1 MNPLFDLT
9 GRTALVTGGGRGIG
23 RMAARGL
30 LDAGAR
36 VLIASRKLADC
47 EETAAELGHLG
58 PIEAMAADLS
68 THEGC
73 VGLAAEVAERTDR
86 LDVLVNN
93 AGAVWGA
100 PFAEFPA
107 SAWDKVVDLNL
118 KAPFYLTQELA
129 GLLGRHATPDA
140 PARVINIGSIDG
152 LRVPSLP
159 NFSYSAAKAGLHH
172 LTRTLA
178 VELGPHLTVNA
189 IAPGPFASKMMAA
202 TLDEDQASF
211 EKAAPLGRIGRDDD
225 IAGAVVYLAA
235 PASAYLTGV
244 VLPVDG
250 GISIAALV

>member
-30 LDAGAR
+30 LQAGAR
-36 VLIASRKLADC
+36 VIIASRKLADC
-47 EETAAELGHLG
+47 AQTAAELGDLG
-58 PIEAMAADLS
+58 TIEPLAADQS
-68 THEGC
+68 TQTGC
-73 VGLAAEVAERTDR
+73 RELAAAVAESCDA
-86 LDVLVNN
+86 LHVLVNN

-107 SAWDKVVDLNL
+107 SGWDKVLDLNL
-118 KAPFYLTQELA
+118 KGPFFLTQELT
-129 GLLGRHATPDA
+129 GLLRKAATSGD

-152 LRVPSLP
+152 LRVPALP

-172 LTRTLA
+172 MTRVLA
-178 VELGPHLTVNA
+178 VELGPEVTVNA

-202 TLDEDQASF
+202 TLETEQQTF
-211 EKAAPLGRIGRDDD
+211 EQVAPMRRIGSDDD

-235 PASAYLTGV
+235 PAAAYVTGV

-250 GISIAALV
+250 GISVASVI

>member
-58 PIEAMAADLS
+58 TIEALSADLS

-73 VGLAAEVAERTDR
+73 AGLAAAVAERTDR

-107 SAWDKVVDLNL
+107 SAWDKVLDLNL

-129 GLLGRHATPDA
+129 GLLRKHATPDA
-140 PARVINIGSIDG
+140 PARVINVGSIDG
-152 LRVPSLP
+152 LRVPTLP
-159 NFSYSAAKAGLHH
+159 NFSYSAAKAALHH

-178 VELGPHLTVNA
+178 VELGPDLTVNA

-211 EKAAPLGRIGRDDD
+211 EKASPLGRIGRDDD